1 MAGSSLIDIGLP
13 IALFII
19 MVGMGLTLGLRD
31 FRDVFVYPK
40 ASAFGTLAQIVGMP
54 ILAFGLAWSLRLDP
68 ALAVGLVV
76 IAACPGGTTSNI
88 FTYFARGNVALSIV
102 LTVVASLITVATLPV
117 IINAALDWFPL
128 QTGVASAAEQLSLPV
143 GRTVGT
149 LLAIVILPVAIGM
162 AFRRW
167 RPILAAKL
175 ERAVG
180 VFGLIVLVVII
191 ALILGRLG
199 GDALP
204 MFRDA
209 GLAVGLLNIFGIGLG
224 LWLGRR
230 LGIPLRDAVACA
242 MELGI
247 KNGTLGLLITLTL
260 LDSPEMAVPSAVY
273 GLLMFVF
280 GGTLITWARR
290 RLPPQPRF
298 G

>member
-54 ILAFGLAWSLRLDP
+54 ILAFALAWGLRLDP

-117 IINAALDWFPL
+117 IINAALELFPL
-128 QTGVASAAEQLSLPV
+128 QTGVASAADRLLLPV

-175 ERAVG
+175 ER
-180 VFGLIVLVVII
+180 
-191 ALILGRLG
+191 
-199 GDALP
+199 
-204 MFRDA
+204 
-209 GLAVGLLNIFGIGLG
+209 
-224 LWLGRR
+224 
-230 LGIPLRDAVACA
+230 
-242 MELGI
+242 
-247 KNGTLGLLITLTL
+247 
-260 LDSPEMAVPSAVY
+260 
-273 GLLMFVF
+273 
-280 GGTLITWARR
+280 
-290 RLPPQPRF
+290 
-298 G
+298 

>member
-1 MAGSSLIDIGLP
+1 VDSSPLIDIGLP
-13 IALFII
+13 VALFII

-40 ASAFGTLAQIVGMP
+40 ASTFGTVAQIVGMP
-54 ILAFGLAWSLRLDP
+54 ALAFGVAWLLGLEP

-88 FTYFARGNVALSIV
+88 FTYFGRGNVALSIV

-117 IINAALDWFPL
+117 IINAALQFFPL
-128 QTGVASAAEQLSLPV
+128 APSLESAAQTLTLPV
-143 GRTVGT
+143 GRTVTT
-149 LLAIVILPVAIGM
+149 LLVIVILPVALGM
-162 AFRRW
+162 VFRRW

-180 VFGLIVLVVII
+180 VFGLVVLAVLIVL
-191 ALILGRLG
+191 ILSRLG

-209 GLAVGLLNIFGIGLG
+209 GLAVVLLNVFGIALG
-224 LWLGRR
+224 LSFGR
-230 LGIPLRDAVACA
+230 LMGIPLRDAVACA

-260 LDSPEMAVPSAVY
+260 LDSPAMAVPSAVY
-273 GLLMFVF
+273 GMLMFGF
-280 GGTLITWARR
+280 GTLLILWSRR

>member
-54 ILAFGLAWSLRLDP
+54 ILAFALAWGLRLDP

-117 IINAALDWFPL
+117 IINAALELFPL
-128 QTGVASAAEQLSLPV
+128 QTGVASAADRLSLPV

-180 VFGLIVLVVII
+180 VFGLFVLVVLI
-191 ALILGRLG
+191 ALILARLG

-209 GLAVGLLNIFGIGLG
+209 GLAVALLNVFGIGLG

-230 LGIPLRDAVACA
+230 LGIPLRDAVGCG

-273 GLLMFVF
+273 GLLMFAF
-280 GGTLITWARR
+280 GGALIAWARR
-290 RLPPQPRF
+290 RLPPQPKF

>member
-54 ILAFGLAWSLRLDP
+54 ILAFALAWGLRLDP

-117 IINAALDWFPL
+117 IINAALELFPL
-128 QTGVASAAEQLSLPV
+128 QTGVASAADRLSLPV

-180 VFGLIVLVVII
+180 VFGLFVLVVLI
-191 ALILGRLG
+191 ALILARLG

-209 GLAVGLLNIFGIGLG
+209 GLAVALLNVFGIGLG

-230 LGIPLRDAVACA
+230 LGIPLRDAVACG

-247 KNGTLGLLITLTL
+247 KN
-260 LDSPEMAVPSAVY
+260 
-273 GLLMFVF
+273 
-280 GGTLITWARR
+280 
-290 RLPPQPRF
+290 
-298 G
+298 